1 MSFML
6 TRAEALDLAMRNV
19 SKRNVIYHMIAVEAI
34 MKALAR
40 NLGEDEEK
48 WALVGL
54 LHDIDYEK
62 TENTPERHGL
72 LTEGI
77 LNGQVEPEVVRAIKT
92 HNFENTGIKPEIRM
106 EKALI
111 AADAISGLLAACALV
126 MPSRKLADVKVESV
140 AKKFKDKD
148 FARGAD
154 RERMLYSEQIGLA
167 KEQFFEIALNG
178 LKKYA
183 SQIGL

>member
-1 MSFML
+1 ML

-72 LTEGI
+72 LAEGI
-77 LNGQVEPEVVRAIKT
+77 LDGQVEPEVVRAIKT
-92 HNFENTGIKPEIRM
+92 HNFENTGIKVSMNRDTHTRAKDLRTENFTRRNLSNECHASAKKNTSRI
-106 EKALI
+106 ETI
-111 AADAISGLLAACALV
+111 AA
-126 MPSRKLADVKVESV
+126 MK
-140 AKKFKDKD
+140 
-148 FARGAD
+148 
-154 RERMLYSEQIGLA
+154 
-167 KEQFFEIALNG
+167 
-178 LKKYA
+178 
-183 SQIGL
+183 